1 MRAGFSGPLL
11 ACVLLTAIGI
21 THAADSGFVPPTS
34 VYMHTDFDES
44 DSPFNPESW
53 QAEAGSWRASGGTY
67 NNTSVGP
74 TSLTIITE
82 YYPNPNG
89 PPNQSVNDSS
99 VGFHYRARIRS
110 AGTGIEELA
119 GVVYNYIDA
128 ANYYEVL
135 FSADGTAAVRR
146 MLNGTVSVVTSTSY
160 QGSGVNI
167 WFDVEVAK
175 RAGLTNISV
184 NGLPIITALAQ
195 DELSGGRLGLI
206 THHTTA
212 KFDKVSIARPFGPQ
226 PFRENFS
233 RDPAHYWS
241 SGSAGWAV
249 ANGTFNSTAVRPANM
264 TLALGGNAAW
274 AEETLEYTLRARM
287 LNPYR
292 GSGNLVGIYFHESID
307 PPYEQPSWGEVVFSP
322 TGTASLNLYY
332 EGAKHTIATAPYI
345 GAQNKWFDVRLD
357 AWLGSVSV
365 SVDGVALFRDVST
378 DPLISGNAGLITHWS
393 PGKFDDVWYDN
404 TSAFYPLSTNF
415 ADPVP
420 DQWLLSGTWTTG
432 DGTLSNSSPGPSD
445 VAATA
450 CACWKT
456 DFSYRARLQNQY
468 GASGNLVGLVYNYQR
483 LPFVRGDQKPYV
495 GLYNGDY
502 YEVVFAPT
510 GIAYLNKV
518 MNGTRYRVAS
528 ATHSVPR
535 NAWFDVEVLRNGT
548 STSVK
553 VNGVTLFDKVP
564 QAELGHGDVGVIA
577 HWSKARFDDLEVRE
591 YLGR

>member
-1 MRAGFSGPLL
+1 MRTGFSALLL
-11 ACVLLTAIGI
+11 ACFLLMPASVTL
-21 THAADSGFVPPTS
+21 AADSGFVPPTS

-44 DSPFNPESW
+44 DSPFSPQPWQPESGTW
-53 QAEAGSWRASGGTY
+53 LASRGTY
-67 NNTSVGP
+67 NSTSAAP
-74 TSLTIITE
+74 TALTTITE
-82 YYPNPNG
+82 YSPNPFG
-89 PPNQSVNDSS
+89 APNEEVNESGG
-99 VGFHYRARIRS
+99 GFYYRARIRNSGSS
-110 AGTGIEELA
+110 AKQLA
-119 GVVYNYIDA
+119 GVVYNYTDA
-128 ANYYEVL
+128 ANYYEAL
-135 FSADGTAAVRR
+135 FSTDGTLTLRR
-146 MLNGTVSVVTSTSY
+146 MLNGTLSSVSSASY
-160 QGSGVNI
+160 KGAGTNV
-167 WFDVEVAK
+167 WFDVEIAK
-175 RAGLTNISV
+175 KAGVTNISV
-184 NGLPIITALAQ
+184 NGLPTIKSLVQ

-233 RDPAHYWS
+233 RTPAHYWS
-241 SGSAGWAV
+241 SGSAGWSV

-264 TLALGGNAAW
+264 TLAMGGNEAW
-274 AEETLEYTLRARM
+274 YEETLEYTLRARM

-292 GSGNLVGIYFHESID
+292 GSGNLVGIYFHESIE

-322 TGTASLNLYY
+322 KGVASLNLYY
-332 EGAKHTIATAPYI
+332 EGAKHTLATAPYG
-345 GAQNKWFDVRLD
+345 GAQNKWFDVRVD

-365 SVDGVALFRDVST
+365 SVNGVALFRDVST
-378 DPLISGNAGLITHWS
+378 DPLIAGNAGLITHWS

-404 TSAFYPLSTNF
+404 TSAFYPLSTTF
-415 ADPVP
+415 EDSVP

-432 DGTLSNSSPGPSD
+432 DGTLSNNSPGQSD

-456 DFSYRARLQNQY
+456 DFSYRARLLNQY

-510 GIAYLNKV
+510 GTAYLNKV
-518 MNGTRYRVAS
+518 INGARYRVAS
-528 ATHSVPR
+528 ASHSVPR
-535 NAWFDVEVLRNGT
+535 NVWFDVEVLRNGT
-548 STSVK
+548 STTVK

-577 HWSKARFDDLEVRE
+577 HWAKARFDDLEVRE